1 MNFLGIDFDFENTWT
16 PYRELA
22 LTPSVHLILD
32 SNHPSF
38 YCLSFHFL
46 SVKVA
51 ISKSSDLYK

>member
-1 MNFLGIDFDFENTWT
+1 MKLFGIEFDYENTWT

-22 LTPSVHLILD
+22 LIPSIHIILD
-32 SNHPSF
+32 NNHPSF

-46 SVKVA
+46 SFKVA